1 VSRVGTTTSR
11 SIAFENPPTGDLGGA
26 CNAGPPGTS
35 TASRRGDEGIA
46 ARYVE
51 EPQRRRRARAAAT
64 RRAQARFLLAASLLL
79 VPGMAPSGLAGQERP
94 IVVLDPGHG
103 GPQPGVVVG
112 DLLEKDL
119 VLRLAFVTAAEFV
132 NEGYDVRLTRTGDYA
147 VANNDRRAQAEEA
160 GAALF
165 ISLHMIRS
173 DDPARHGAEIYF
185 SQEVPASVRAAG
197 IFAEAMEQDGV
208 VVVQEA
214 RTSPFLASP
223 AVPTVMIEAGFLT
236 HPVEQRFLVSDDY
249 HRRLARVFVQAAERV
264 LEGR

>member
-1 VSRVGTTTSR
+1 MTHCT
-11 SIAFENPPTGDLGGA
+11 P
-26 CNAGPPGTS
+26 
-35 TASRRGDEGIA
+35 
-46 ARYVE
+46 ARHLSL
-51 EPQRRRRARAAAT
+51 A
-64 RRAQARFLLAASLLL
+64 LLAASLLL
-79 VPGMAPSGLAGQERP
+79 LPGLTPPDLHAQERP
-94 IVVLDPGHG
+94 IIVLDPGHG
-103 GPQPGVVVG
+103 GAQAGVVVG

-119 VLRLAFVTAAEFV
+119 VLRLAFATAAEFV
-132 NEGYDVRLTRTGDYA
+132 QAGYDVRLTRTGDYA
-147 VANNDRRAQAEEA
+147 LTGDDRRAAAEAA

-214 RTSPFLASP
+214 RTSAFLASP
-223 AVPTVMIEAGFLT
+223 TVPTVMIEAGFLT

-249 HRRLARVFVQAAERV
+249 HRRLARVFVEAAGRV
-264 LEGR
+264 LEGG